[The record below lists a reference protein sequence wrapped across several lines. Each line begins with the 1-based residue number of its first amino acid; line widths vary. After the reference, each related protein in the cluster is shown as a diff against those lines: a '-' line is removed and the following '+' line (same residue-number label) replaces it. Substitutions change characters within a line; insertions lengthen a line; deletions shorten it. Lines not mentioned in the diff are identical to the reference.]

1 MKAIV
6 SDTTSLI
13 VLEGLEAL
21 DLLCKVFN
29 SLLIPKQVL
38 LELQAGSPTIVEK
51 LNQVN
56 CFEII
61 QISSSELL
69 SSLLI
74 VLDKGKAQAI
84 TLALE
89 KKLPLLI
96 DERKGRSI
104 AQQKGLVVTGF
115 VGLLTLA
122 LKKQIIDTQKAHWML
137 DQAIKNGFRPS
148 EKLYKQVVQS
158 WDR

>member
-1 MKAIV
+1 M
-6 SDTTSLI
+6 
-13 VLEGLEAL
+13 
-21 DLLCKVFN
+21 
-29 SLLIPKQVL
+29 
-38 LELQAGSPTIVEK
+38 
-51 LNQVN
+51 
-56 CFEII
+56 EII
-61 QISSSELL
+61 QTSSSELL

-74 VLDKGKAQAI
+74 VLDKGEAQAI

-122 LKKQIIDTQKAHWML
+122 LKKQIIDTRKAHWML
-137 DQAIKNGFRPS
+137 DQAIKNGFRLS